1 MEPALGGLVSS
12 AFDESDTQL
21 SVSRDPEPDPPSGGS
36 DAPDSTRMLR
46 DKVQS
51 HTRVVATAA
60 GAQPSAEELT
70 PPPKSSS
77 KPAPRRDAARFGLEI
92 RSDGRSF
99 YLPAPVGWVM
109 AGAVV
114 MIALLA
120 AVDPREL
127 GLAAVERQTAALA
140 RWEQVER
147 AREQRAL
154 AGIEVPLREL
164 RLEALRRGLAPEGP
178 LAPTPCTGLASSHLE
193 QHALEMA
200 RLSFAISAS
209 ASGGAPPDAL
219 RPSRSP
225 IDLTRG
231 EFALAPDRHLP
242 GTVRVSSSR
251 GPRTDPLDGTAKDH
265 KGLDISAP
273 AGTPVIATADGTVVF
288 SGAFEPA
295 ADHLRSLLG
304 THVIVE
310 HGETGFV
317 TLYAHLSKADVAT
330 GAVVRAGEVL
340 GAVGST
346 GRSTGAHLHYQVMRG
361 GASLDPLLFIAD
373 VVLIE
378 DGEAIRWRKNP

>member
-1 MEPALGGLVSS
+1 MEPALRGRVSR
-12 AFDESDTQL
+12 ALDESDTQL
-21 SVSRDPEPDPPSGGS
+21 SAAGGPEADLPSD

-46 DKVQS
+46 ERVPSQ
-51 HTRVVATAA
+51 TRVGRPARAS
-60 GAQPSAEELT
+60 PSPDEPT
-70 PPPKSSS
+70 PAPKSES
-77 KPAPRRDAARFGLEI
+77 RRDPLRFGLEI

-109 AGAVV
+109 AGSVV
-114 MIALLA
+114 LIAALSA
-120 AVDPREL
+120 FDPREF
-127 GLAAVERQTAALA
+127 GFAALERRSDALA

-147 AREQRAL
+147 AREQRAI
-154 AGIEVPLREL
+154 AGVESPLREL

-178 LAPTPCTGLASSHLE
+178 LAPTPCTGLAASHLE
-193 QHALEMA
+193 QHAGEMA
-200 RLSFAISAS
+200 RLSFAIAAA

-219 RPSRSP
+219 LPSRSP

-251 GPRTDPLDGTAKDH
+251 GPRSDPLDGTAKDH

-295 ADHLRSLLG
+295 EDHLRSLLG

-317 TLYAHLSKADVAT
+317 TLYAHLSKADISA
-330 GAVVRAGEVL
+330 GALVRAGDLL
-340 GAVGST
+340 GSVGST

>member
-1 MEPALGGLVSS
+1 MEPALRGRVSS
-12 AFDESDTQL
+12 ALDESDTQL
-21 SVSRDPEPDPPSGGS
+21 SVSGDPEADLPS
-36 DAPDSTRMLR
+36 DMLR
-46 DKVQS
+46 ERVQS
-51 HTRVVATAA
+51 QTRV
-60 GAQPSAEELT
+60 GQPAPARPSPDEPT
-70 PPPKSSS
+70 PAPKSE
-77 KPAPRRDAARFGLEI
+77 PRRDPSRFGLEI

-109 AGAVV
+109 AGSVV
-114 MIALLA
+114 LIAILSA
-120 AVDPREL
+120 FDPREI
-127 GLAAVERQTAALA
+127 GFAALERRGDALA

-147 AREQRAL
+147 AREQRAI
-154 AGIEVPLREL
+154 AGIEAPLREL

-178 LAPTPCTGLASSHLE
+178 LAPTPCTGLSSSHLE
-193 QHALEMA
+193 QHAGEMA
-200 RLSFAISAS
+200 RLSFAISAA
-209 ASGGAPPDAL
+209 ASGGAPADAL
-219 RPSRSP
+219 LPSRSP

-231 EFALAPDRHLP
+231 EFALAPDRQLP

-251 GPRTDPLDGTAKDH
+251 GPRADPLDGTAKDH

-295 ADHLRSLLG
+295 DDHLRSLLG

-317 TLYAHLSKADVAT
+317 TLYAHLSKADIAA
-330 GAVVRAGEVL
+330 GALVRAGDIL